1 MGKGGA
7 GGICLLHIFPPFPYL
22 VLSRQRLLLYKHKIY
37 SGGEVSGSLT
47 VYKGRC
53 VCVCVCVCIC
63 VCAVCLPEKE
73 SHLICGV
80 NRDMRQFVRCIQDTA
95 YAASTI
101 CSVSRFHQARG
112 VSSRRLH
119 HQKRETGREREKS
132 EAELVHWCLCVRV
145 FECVCVGLPAVHC
158 SLVTLASCCCCT
170 SFILSASDT
179 MIFCNHLGEYKKDEL
194 LEAARWVPFL
204 VSFPTLPWFLVLFP

>member
-1 MGKGGA
+1 MGKGGGA
-7 GGICLLHIFPPFPYL
+7 AFVYYIFSPLSLISCYHGNGSSYTNIKYTVEGKYQAHWMYTRGG
-22 VLSRQRLLLYKHKIY
+22 
-37 SGGEVSGSLT
+37 
-47 VYKGRC
+47 
-53 VCVCVCVCIC
+53 VCVCIC
-63 VCAVCLPEKE
+63 VCAVCLPEKG